1 VPHPDAPVPAELA
14 AALERAPD
22 AGAVFAGL
30 PPSHR
35 WEYVRWVGEAV
46 KPETRQPRAGKAVER
61 LRAYAARV
69 DPRLSAHAARVDA
82 RRAGS

>member
-1 VPHPDAPVPAELA
+1 MPHPDAPVPAELV
-14 AALERAPD
+14 AALDAAPD

-46 KPETRQPRAGKAVER
+46 HPQTRQRRAGKAVER
-61 LRAYAARV
+61 LRAYAE
-69 DPRLSAHAARVDA
+69 